1 MDQDQAALER
11 RILIADDDADTR
23 IIVASV
29 ISILGH
35 TPVVVHGGGEALAEC
50 ERHLPDLAIIDYM
63 MPALNGIEVCHRLRD
78 IPGGEFVPVLM
89 LTARDTVQDKVSAL
103 EEGVDDYLTKPFNY
117 QELRARVQALLRVR
131 DLNMS
136 LVAKNEELRR
146 MQELLVESER
156 QLAVGQLAGT
166 AAHQL
171 GQPLSAIMLNCFLLE
186 QLPKENPKFI
196 GALASIKSDSRRM
209 AELIDGLRKVKASER
224 EEYFGTMEI
233 LKLKS
238 DPK

>member
-1 MDQDQAALER
+1 MDPNQAGTER
-11 RILIADDDADTR
+11 RILITDDDADTR
-23 IIVASV
+23 IVVASV

-35 TPVVVHGGGEALAEC
+35 TPVVVNGGKDALEEC
-50 ERHLPDLAIIDYM
+50 ERQLPDLAIIDYM
-63 MPALNGIEVCHRLRD
+63 MPTLNGIEVCRRLKT

-89 LTARDTVQDKVSAL
+89 LTARDTVQDKVAAL
-103 EEGVDDYLTKPFNY
+103 EEGIDDYLTKPFNY
-117 QELRARVQALLRVR
+117 EELRARVKALLRVR
-131 DLNMS
+131 DLNLS
-136 LVAKNEELRR
+136 LVSKNGELRK
-146 MQELLVESER
+146 MQEKLVDTER

-186 QLPKENPKFI
+186 QLSKDDPKFI
-196 GALASIKSDSRRM
+196 GALAAIKSDSRRM
-209 AELIDGLRKVKASER
+209 AELIESLRRVKASEL
-224 EEYFGTMEI
+224 EEYFGDTEI

>member
-1 MDQDQAALER
+1 
-11 RILIADDDADTR
+11 
-23 IIVASV
+23 
-29 ISILGH
+29 
-35 TPVVVHGGGEALAEC
+35 
-50 ERHLPDLAIIDYM
+50 M
-63 MPALNGIEVCHRLRD
+63 MPALNGIEVCHRLRT

-103 EEGVDDYLTKPFNY
+103 EEGIDDYLTKPFNY
-117 QELRARVQALLRVR
+117 QELRARVTALLRVR

-146 MQELLVESER
+146 MQELLVETER

-224 EEYFGTMEI
+224 EEYFGTTEI